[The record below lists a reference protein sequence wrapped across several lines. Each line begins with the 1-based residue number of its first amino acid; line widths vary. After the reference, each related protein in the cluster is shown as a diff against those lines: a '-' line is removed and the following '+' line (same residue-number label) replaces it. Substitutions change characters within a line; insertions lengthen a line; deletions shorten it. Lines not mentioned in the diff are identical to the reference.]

1 MWYCR
6 ETSQILRSHR
16 RRTYSFESRPP
27 DSAAPAIFLS
37 LPVLKN
43 PRDLLSGDQNG
54 KEAPS
59 VPANACGKSSSS
71 GRTQSTSL
79 PRASGATNA
88 SSRPFGEIEG
98 VQSLANSAWF
108 LSCRENDIFRPTV
121 SFNSYGQRLRSFR
134 QGRPP
139 TTSRLF
145 LLFAAELFR
154 SHSRKF
160 LIKTTSLGF
169 LPRLIA
175 SRFPSEDQSYAKV
188 RSLKCVICCGGPPV
202 SGCFQRFIESPSSRG
217 YVSARPSGVQWSRE

>member
-79 PRASGATNA
+79 PAHLALRTLVAVHSARSRASRVWRTALGFFRAERTTSFGRRYHSTATGRDCVLFA
-88 SSRPFGEIEG
+88 KEGRRRHHACSCFSPLSSFGLI
-98 VQSLANSAWF
+98 
-108 LSCRENDIFRPTV
+108 REN
-121 SFNSYGQRLRSFR
+121 S
-134 QGRPP
+134 
-139 TTSRLF
+139 
-145 LLFAAELFR
+145 
-154 SHSRKF
+154 
-160 LIKTTSLGF
+160 
-169 LPRLIA
+169 
-175 SRFPSEDQSYAKV
+175 
-188 RSLKCVICCGGPPV
+188 
-202 SGCFQRFIESPSSRG
+202 
-217 YVSARPSGVQWSRE
+217 